1 MSCDSKASHL
11 SCSFVGGEQRKV
23 VGLCFDVHLP
33 SWVPDCCVRFT
44 LSRNRGIMFLSERGF
59 QLSFPQLDRWV
70 QLPSGADGPTCPHAS
85 SSAGPWDRPIKFG
98 PMGGIQQ
105 LEHGHSTLVVPSRPP
120 LSLPQTPDHHGL
132 LLPVLQTLSSFCW
145 FAAELNACILYF
157 KKKKPAFISWLRSA
171 SLIFANMCSS
181 VPSHWL

>member
-1 MSCDSKASHL
+1 
-11 SCSFVGGEQRKV
+11 
-23 VGLCFDVHLP
+23 
-33 SWVPDCCVRFT
+33 
-44 LSRNRGIMFLSERGF
+44 MFLSERGF

-157 KKKKPAFISWLRSA
+157 KKNACIHLLAPLGFADICKYVLLRTKPLAVGFHDHFPTS
-171 SLIFANMCSS
+171 
-181 VPSHWL
+181 

>member
-1 MSCDSKASHL
+1 MWEENSGKSLVSVLMSIYRAGYL
-11 SCSFVGGEQRKV
+11 TAA
-23 VGLCFDVHLP
+23 
-33 SWVPDCCVRFT
+33 CVS

-105 LEHGHSTLVVPSRPP
+105 LEHGHSTLVVPSRAP
-120 LSLPQTPDHHGL
+120 LLFFFLYPRRQTAGNHGL
-132 LLPVLQTLSSFCW
+132 LLPALQTLSSLCW
-145 FAAELNACILYF
+145 FAA
-157 KKKKPAFISWLRSA
+157 S
-171 SLIFANMCSS
+171 
-181 VPSHWL
+181 